1 LSKISVYVSGSNS
14 ANIEQISVKRDW
26 MDETDRS
33 HAYRCFPVSL
43 SNTLGWGLSFNKDIT
58 FIWDGISDTTPNHVK
73 ILEGEE
79 FCFTGR
85 ANATI
90 SFNTGLRFKTDEDV
104 TILQMPVP
112 NQFIDGV
119 QAFTTLMST
128 SFYPHDLPCAWKITK
143 ANVPITIK
151 AGTPIISII
160 PISLGSIKEFEVDL
174 YNYVYD
180 EDYHKKSKAYG
191 DASQEITMRGE
202 WTDFYRDA
210 VDEKNNS
217 VGSHETKSLRL
228 KVNDLRGFK

>member
-1 LSKISVYVSGSNS
+1 MSKISVYKSGINS

-26 MDETDRS
+26 MDDTNKS

-58 FIWDGISDTTPNHVK
+58 FIWDGISDTTPDHVK

-90 SFNTGLRFKTDEDV
+90 SFNTGLKFKTDEDI

-112 NQFIDGV
+112 NQFIDGA

-128 SFYPHDLPCAWKITK
+128 SFYPHDIPCAWKITK
-143 ANVPITIK
+143 ANTPITIK

-160 PISLGSIKEFEVDL
+160 PLSIGKLKEFEVDL
-174 YNYVYD
+174 YD
-180 EDYHKKSKAYG
+180 SDYNEEYYTKSRSYG
-191 DASQEITMRGE
+191 EASQAITMRGE
-202 WTDFYRDA
+202 WTDFYRNA
-210 VDEKNNS
+210 IDEKGNS
-217 VGSHETKSLRL
+217 IGSHEVKSLRL
-228 KVNDLRGFK
+228 KVNDLRRDI